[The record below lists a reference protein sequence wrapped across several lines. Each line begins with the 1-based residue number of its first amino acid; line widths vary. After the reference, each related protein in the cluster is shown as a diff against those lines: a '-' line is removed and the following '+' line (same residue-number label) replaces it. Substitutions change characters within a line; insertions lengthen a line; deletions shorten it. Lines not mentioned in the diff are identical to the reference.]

1 MRHFPMFSAAVS
13 RFRANMLADGTC
25 GAKPAR
31 RRGKETHMG
40 FLDNVKSAAD
50 QVATRAKEGVD
61 EVQAKRSL
69 QRAYEDLGRTAF
81 ELIEENELSHGRL
94 AAQADEVR
102 KYRAQLPPE
111 PTAPPGP
118 EPTAPAGQP

>member
-1 MRHFPMFSAAVS
+1 
-13 RFRANMLADGTC
+13 
-25 GAKPAR
+25 
-31 RRGKETHMG
+31 MG

-69 QRAYEDLGRTAF
+69 QHAYEDLGRAAF
-81 ELIEENELSHGRL
+81 ELIEKNEISHPGL

-102 KYRAQLPPE
+102 KFRVQLPPE
-111 PTAPPGP
+111 PTASAGP
-118 EPTAPAGQP
+118 EPTAPAGQA

>member
-1 MRHFPMFSAAVS
+1 
-13 RFRANMLADGTC
+13 
-25 GAKPAR
+25 
-31 RRGKETHMG
+31 MG

-61 EVQAKRSL
+61 EVQAKRNL

-81 ELIEENELSHGRL
+81 HLIEENEISHPRM

-102 KYRAQLPPE
+102 KYRAQVEDE
-111 PTAPPGP
+111 PGTTSGA
-118 EPTAPAGQP
+118 

>member
-1 MRHFPMFSAAVS
+1 
-13 RFRANMLADGTC
+13 
-25 GAKPAR
+25 
-31 RRGKETHMG
+31 MG

-81 ELIEENELSHGRL
+81 HLIEENEITHQRL
-94 AAQADEVR
+94 TAQADEVR
-102 KYRAQLPPE
+102 KFRAQLPAEPE
-111 PTAPPGP
+111 GP
-118 EPTAPAGQP
+118 VETT